1 MGRGSTYHTKLEEI
15 AMPRVFAL
23 VDCNNFY
30 VSCERVFNPRLEGR
44 PVIVL
49 SNNDG
54 CAVARSNEAKAL
66 GIGMGE
72 PYFKIKETLLAHDGV
87 ALSSNYA
94 LYGDMSARVMS
105 ILSEFCEEMEVYS
118 IDEAFLSLDNIPHL
132 ELLEVCKQ
140 IRARVLQ
147 CTGIPVSIG
156 IAPTKT
162 LCKVANDIAKS
173 DGKKD
178 NRFGGVY
185 SVVGRP
191 VNEMEYILK
200 HMKVSDL
207 WGVGRKY
214 SRKLSNYGVVN
225 AYQLTQ
231 KTDNWI
237 KKQLTIQGLRMVNE
251 LRGVRCHNLVT
262 KPDPKK
268 GIASTRSFGKPVITL
283 VELQEAVAS
292 YCSVAGEKLRKEKLV
307 ASYIS
312 VFAMSNRFKSGYY
325 YYNSIG
331 TVLPAPTNYT
341 PELITQALGCL
352 EFIFKPGVVY
362 KKAGIM
368 VTDLFPQDEVPIDLF
383 SDEEL
388 EKTVRKQKNA
398 VMTSMDMLNNTYGR
412 NTVKLARLGVNTTWN
427 IQSNM
432 RSGRYTT
439 VWDEILKVG

>member
-1 MGRGSTYHTKLEEI
+1 
-15 AMPRVFAL
+15 MPKIFAL

-30 VSCERVFNPRLEGR
+30 VSCERAFNPKLEGI

-72 PYFKIKETLLAHDGV
+72 PYFKIKEVFEKAGGV

-118 IDEAFLSLDNIPHL
+118 IDEAFLSFDGIPQN
-132 ELLEVCKQ
+132 EFIEVAKQ
-140 IRARVLQ
+140 IRAKVLR

-162 LCKVANDIAKS
+162 LSKVANEIAKS
-173 DGKKD
+173 DGKKA

-185 SVVGRP
+185 NVVGRP
-191 VNEMEYILK
+191 EEEMKFIL
-200 HMKVSDL
+200 SNFEIGDL
-207 WGVGRKY
+207 WGIGRKY
-214 SRKLSNYGVVN
+214 AKKLDQYCIKNS
-225 AYQLTQ
+225 YQLTQ
-231 KTDNWI
+231 RSDDWI
-237 KKQLTIQGLRMVNE
+237 KKQFTIQGLRMVNE
-251 LRGVRCHNLVT
+251 LRGKRCHNLVI

-268 GIASTRSFGKPVITL
+268 GIASTRSFGKPVTTL
-283 VELQEAVAS
+283 KELREAVTS
-292 YCSVAGEKLRKEKLV
+292 YCSIAGEKLRKEGLV
-307 ASYIS
+307 ASHLY
-312 VFAMSNRFKSGYY
+312 VFVMTNRFQAGY
-325 YYNSIG
+325 YYNSTG
-331 TVLPAPTNYT
+331 TVLFDRTNYT
-341 PELITQALGCL
+341 PELIKPALACL
-352 EFIFKPGVVY
+352 DKLFRPGLEY

-368 VTDLFPQDEVPIDLF
+368 VTDLSPAGEVPFDLF
-383 SDEEL
+383 ADRQETTMGRTKKQTIM
-388 EKTVRKQKNA
+388 EK
-398 VMTSMDMLNNTYGR
+398 MDQTNKKFGINT
-412 NTVKLARLGVNTTWN
+412 LRLGTLGFDQNWK

-439 VWDEILKVG
+439 VWDELLSVE

>member
-1 MGRGSTYHTKLEEI
+1 
-15 AMPRVFAL
+15 MPKTFAL

-30 VSCERVFNPRLEGR
+30 VSCERAFNPKLEGI

-72 PYFKIKETLLAHDGV
+72 PYFKVKEVFEKAGGV

-118 IDEAFLSLDNIPHL
+118 IDEAFLSFDGIP
-132 ELLEVCKQ
+132 ENEMVVVAKQ
-140 IRARVLQ
+140 IRAKVLR

-156 IAPTKT
+156 IASTKT
-162 LCKVANDIAKS
+162 LAKVANEIAKS
-173 DGKKD
+173 DGKKV

-185 SVVGRP
+185 SVISRP
-191 VNEMEYILK
+191 EEEMQYILS
-200 HMKVSDL
+200 HFEIGDL

-214 SRKLSNYGVVN
+214 AKKLQKYGIKN

-231 KTDNWI
+231 SSDDWI
-237 KKQLTIQGLRMVNE
+237 KKQFTIQGLRMVNE
-251 LRGVRCHNLVT
+251 LRGIRCHNLVI

-268 GIASTRSFGKPVITL
+268 GIASTRSFGKPVTTL
-283 VELQEAVAS
+283 KELQEAVSS
-292 YCSVAGEKLRKEKLV
+292 YCSIAGEKLRKEGLV
-307 ASYIS
+307 ASHIC
-312 VFAMSNRFKSGYY
+312 VFVMTNRFQAGY
-325 YYNSIG
+325 YYNSTG
-331 TVLPAPTNYT
+331 SVLWKRTNYT
-341 PELITQALGCL
+341 PELITTALKCL
-352 EFIFKPGVVY
+352 EGLYKPGLEY

-368 VTDLFPQDEVPIDLF
+368 VTDLSPAGEVPFDLF
-383 SDEEL
+383 ADRQETTMGRTKKQTIMENMD
-388 EKTVRKQKNA
+388 KTNKK
-398 VMTSMDMLNNTYGR
+398 YGR
-412 NTVKLARLGVNTTWN
+412 NTLKLATLGMEQKWA

-439 VWDEILKVG
+439 VWEELLEIK